1 MRDGD
6 FALRDPGRDGS
17 FFGGME
23 VRISR
28 HTSPFQVEGWR
39 RSCRTDGGFYNKGHN
54 KQARFKFNAE
64 EDHTMSD
71 DVRKQIIEE
80 LKVAYWMEIE
90 TVMNYIAN
98 SINLDGVRAE
108 EIKKALA
115 ADVQEE
121 LGHAQV
127 LARRIKTIGGEVPG
141 SQAFSATQDA
151 LQPCSDHT
159 DVKSVI
165 KGVIAAEDGA
175 IKQYNKLIKL
185 CDGVDYVTQ
194 DLCITSLAD
203 EEEHRRDFMGYL
215 TEYEQRS

>member
-1 MRDGD
+1 
-6 FALRDPGRDGS
+6 
-17 FFGGME
+17 
-23 VRISR
+23 
-28 HTSPFQVEGWR
+28 
-39 RSCRTDGGFYNKGHN
+39 
-54 KQARFKFNAE
+54 
-64 EDHTMSD
+64 MSD
-71 DVRKQIIEE
+71 DVRKKIIEE

-141 SQAFSATQDA
+141 SQAFVASQDT
-151 LQPCSDHT
+151 LQPTSDHT
-159 DVKSVI
+159 DVMSVI

-175 IKQYNKLIKL
+175 IKQYNKLIQL
-185 CDGVDYVTQ
+185 CDGEDYVTQ

-203 EEEHRRDFMGYL
+203 EEEHRRDFLGYL